1 MDDVKELK
9 LTFWSHIKMIWLA
22 LLIYAFFVFFTV
34 YLYTP
39 EKPAILIIIWMPFV
53 FLILPV
59 FYIHYNYDEYS
70 EGISYQLK
78 RNVSITKFQND
89 SKNVYYVNDFEQFK
103 LIATK
108 SKLLHLSNKML
119 FGDYHYVVLK
129 LKNGEELIFTCL
141 YSSNIYT
148 LLRSYFPNIPI
159 KEEGFFYPNIS

>member
-1 MDDVKELK
+1 MNDIKELK

-22 LLIYAFFVFFTV
+22 LLMYAFFVFFTV

-39 EKPAILIIIWMPFV
+39 EKPTILLIFGIPFV

-59 FYIHYNYDEYS
+59 FYIHYNYNAYS

-89 SKNVYYVNDFEQFK
+89 SKNVYDVNDFEQFK

-119 FGDYHYVVLK
+119 FDDYYYVILE

-141 YSSNIYT
+141 YSSEIYN
-148 LLRSYFPNIPI
+148 LLKSYFPNVPI
-159 KEEGFFYPNIS
+159 KEGGFFYPNIS